1 MADDEQK
8 YENDCCDDDVVHSGA
23 VERVKAAM
31 PDEDMLYDAAELFKV
46 FGDSTRTRILSALF
60 IEELCVCDI
69 AEILGMTKSAV
80 SHQLRTLR
88 QTKIVK
94 ARRSGERG
102 FLFARRRPHLAHL
115 QDRDGTPSRK
125 RLKNSYK
132 GDIIMKKV
140 IRLQDLDCANCAA
153 KMERGIEKIKG
164 VNSVSVD
171 FMTQKIVLDCDDNAV
186 DEIIVE
192 MKKVCHKIEPDCI
205 IKA

>member
-8 YENDCCDDDVVHSGA
+8 YVNDCCDDDVVHSGA

-94 ARRSGERG
+94 ARRSGKEIFYSLDDEHISRIYKT
-102 FLFARRRPHLAHL
+102 AMEHLREN
-115 QDRDGTPSRK
+115 D
-125 RLKNSYK
+125 
-132 GDIIMKKV
+132 
-140 IRLQDLDCANCAA
+140 
-153 KMERGIEKIKG
+153 
-164 VNSVSVD
+164 
-171 FMTQKIVLDCDDNAV
+171 
-186 DEIIVE
+186 
-192 MKKVCHKIEPDCI
+192 
-205 IKA
+205 

>member
-8 YENDCCDDDVVHSGA
+8 YVNDCCDDDVVHSGA

-69 AEILGMTKSAV
+69 AEILGITKSAV

-94 ARRSGERG
+94 ARRSGKEVFYSLDDDHISRIYKT
-102 FLFARRRPHLAHL
+102 AMEHLREN
-115 QDRDGTPSRK
+115 D
-125 RLKNSYK
+125 
-132 GDIIMKKV
+132 
-140 IRLQDLDCANCAA
+140 
-153 KMERGIEKIKG
+153 
-164 VNSVSVD
+164 
-171 FMTQKIVLDCDDNAV
+171 
-186 DEIIVE
+186 
-192 MKKVCHKIEPDCI
+192 
-205 IKA
+205 

>member
-8 YENDCCDDDVVHSGA
+8 YVNDCCDDDVVHSGA

-46 FGDSTRTRILSALF
+46 FGDSTRTHILSALF

-94 ARRSGERG
+94 ARRSGKEVFYSLDDDHISRIYKT
-102 FLFARRRPHLAHL
+102 AMEHLREN
-115 QDRDGTPSRK
+115 D
-125 RLKNSYK
+125 
-132 GDIIMKKV
+132 
-140 IRLQDLDCANCAA
+140 
-153 KMERGIEKIKG
+153 
-164 VNSVSVD
+164 
-171 FMTQKIVLDCDDNAV
+171 
-186 DEIIVE
+186 
-192 MKKVCHKIEPDCI
+192 
-205 IKA
+205 

>member
-8 YENDCCDDDVVHSGA
+8 YVNDCCDDDVVHSGA

-94 ARRSGERG
+94 ARRSGKEVFYSLDDDHISRIYKT
-102 FLFARRRPHLAHL
+102 AMEHL
-115 QDRDGTPSRK
+115 RENDG
-125 RLKNSYK
+125 
-132 GDIIMKKV
+132 
-140 IRLQDLDCANCAA
+140 
-153 KMERGIEKIKG
+153 KIATK
-164 VNSVSVD
+164 
-171 FMTQKIVLDCDDNAV
+171 
-186 DEIIVE
+186 EILL
-192 MKKVCHKIEPDCI
+192 
-205 IKA
+205 

>member
-8 YENDCCDDDVVHSGA
+8 YVNDCCDDDVVHSGA

-94 ARRSGERG
+94 ARRSGKEIFYSLDDDHISRIYKT
-102 FLFARRRPHLAHL
+102 AMEHLREN
-115 QDRDGTPSRK
+115 D
-125 RLKNSYK
+125 
-132 GDIIMKKV
+132 
-140 IRLQDLDCANCAA
+140 
-153 KMERGIEKIKG
+153 
-164 VNSVSVD
+164 
-171 FMTQKIVLDCDDNAV
+171 
-186 DEIIVE
+186 
-192 MKKVCHKIEPDCI
+192 
-205 IKA
+205 

>member
-8 YENDCCDDDVVHSGA
+8 YVNDCCDDDVVHSGA

-46 FGDSTRTRILSALF
+46 FGDSTRTRILAALF

-94 ARRSGERG
+94 ARRSGKEIFYSLDDDHISRIYKT
-102 FLFARRRPHLAHL
+102 AMEHLREN
-115 QDRDGTPSRK
+115 D
-125 RLKNSYK
+125 
-132 GDIIMKKV
+132 
-140 IRLQDLDCANCAA
+140 
-153 KMERGIEKIKG
+153 
-164 VNSVSVD
+164 
-171 FMTQKIVLDCDDNAV
+171 
-186 DEIIVE
+186 
-192 MKKVCHKIEPDCI
+192 
-205 IKA
+205 

>member
-94 ARRSGERG
+94 ARRSGKEIFYSLDDDHISRIYKT
-102 FLFARRRPHLAHL
+102 AMEHLREN
-115 QDRDGTPSRK
+115 D
-125 RLKNSYK
+125 
-132 GDIIMKKV
+132 
-140 IRLQDLDCANCAA
+140 
-153 KMERGIEKIKG
+153 
-164 VNSVSVD
+164 
-171 FMTQKIVLDCDDNAV
+171 
-186 DEIIVE
+186 
-192 MKKVCHKIEPDCI
+192 
-205 IKA
+205 

>member
-1 MADDEQK
+1 MADVEQN
-8 YENDCCDDDVVHSGA
+8 YVNDCCDDDVVHSGA

-94 ARRSGERG
+94 ARRSGKEVFYSLDDDHISRIYKT
-102 FLFARRRPHLAHL
+102 AMEHLREN
-115 QDRDGTPSRK
+115 D
-125 RLKNSYK
+125 
-132 GDIIMKKV
+132 
-140 IRLQDLDCANCAA
+140 
-153 KMERGIEKIKG
+153 
-164 VNSVSVD
+164 
-171 FMTQKIVLDCDDNAV
+171 
-186 DEIIVE
+186 
-192 MKKVCHKIEPDCI
+192 
-205 IKA
+205 